1 MKRRSVI
8 LIVIALTL
16 ALVPALS
23 ACASDSSQSGDSD
36 GRLVLAYS
44 AQNLANT
51 YFVEIARGVQSRAD
65 ELGVEVFIHDG
76 AGDAAAQVLAFEN
89 WIVQGVD
96 AIMCSP
102 VDPAALEPSVR
113 AAQEAGIMVV
123 ATNQDINGS
132 DTFITIPEFAY
143 GLVIGQAAGRWIR
156 DVLGGQAQVLILDFP
171 EIEAIIARADG
182 MIAGIMEYAPNAVIA
197 SQQSANNPARGM
209 AAMEAALVSN
219 PDINVVIGVNDA
231 GVLGAY
237 EAMMA
242 SGRADLETMFFGG
255 LDATPEALD
264 AINRGGIYRAT
275 VDIAPYQSGRLFVD
289 VALQTINDG
298 PFAEDVIID
307 MILVDESNIGNY
319 FS

>member
-275 VDIAPYQSGRLFVD
+275 VDIAPYQSGKLFVD

>member
-8 LIVIALTL
+8 LVVLALIL

-275 VDIAPYQSGRLFVD
+275 VDIAPYQSGKLFVD